1 MKLLSSKG
9 FVTAVCLIVV
19 GLIGFAAAMS
29 LKNWDFSALDSSKF
43 ETNVYDINEQVR
55 DIVIISDTDKI
66 TFVPTD
72 DGSCRVE
79 LFEREKLKHIVSSEA
94 SSLRIELEDT
104 RKWYD
109 YIGLFQFKT
118 PRITV
123 YLPRGEYA
131 SLSIKTSTGD
141 VSLPAGFS
149 FESADISL
157 STGDVFCGASCAGT
171 MSIKASTGDIDVN
184 SMSAGELSLRV
195 STGRVYVTQVR
206 CAGDLSVKVSTGK
219 AALANVTCQN
229 FNSSGSTGDITLKDV
244 IASGAMNI
252 QRSTGDVTFEK
263 CDAAELTIKTDT
275 GDVTGSLLSE
285 KVFIAKSD
293 TGSVRVPETT
303 SGGKC
308 KVTTDTGKIKLVIV

>member
-1 MKLLSSKG
+1 MKMITSKV
-9 FVTAVCLIVV
+9 FLAAICLIVV
-19 GLIGFAAAMS
+19 GIIVFAVAMS
-29 LKNWDFSALDSSKF
+29 ILGWDFSALDSSKF
-43 ETNVYDINEQVR
+43 ETNVYDINSQVH
-55 DIVIISDTDKI
+55 DIVIVSGTDKI

-79 LFEREKLKHIVSSEA
+79 LFEREKLKHRVSSEN
-94 SSLRIELEDT
+94 SELRIELEDT

-109 YIGLFQFKT
+109 HIGLFQFKS

-131 SLSIKTSTGD
+131 SLSVNSCTGD

-171 MSIKASTGDIDVN
+171 LNINTSTGDIDVN
-184 SMSAGELSLRV
+184 SMNAGDLSLKV
-195 STGRVYVTQVR
+195 STGRVYVTKVS
-206 CAGDLSVKVSTGK
+206 CSGNLSVKVSTGK
-219 AALANVTCQN
+219 AALTDVTCGD
-229 FNSSGSTGDITLKDV
+229 FTSSGSTGDVTLKNV

-252 QRSTGDVTFEK
+252 ERSAGDVTFEK
-263 CDAAELTIKTDT
+263 CDSAELVVKTDT

-293 TGSVRVPETT
+293 TGSVKVPETT
-303 SGGKC
+303 GGGKC
-308 KVTTDTGKIKLVIV
+308 KVTTDTGKIKLTVE